1 MLPGLKFSTRTS
13 ASSSSRSSTSLPAG
27 FERSRPTPFLLRLI
41 ADEVAG
47 IARLVEWRAPF
58 ARLVALRRLQLDH
71 LGAVVGQYHRAV
83 RASEHAREIDH
94 FEPSQRAGASRQGFA
109 PGQRRKIVHGALFLP
124 NTRAASASLSSIS
137 SQTAPRNSAS
147 RSRSTPLL
155 PPPAAPGSP
164 EPSRILGH
172 YRLAGLAIAALREL
186 ASRQGGRADREI
198 RLTLRR
204 RRIRVRWGRYR
215 ARRRNSEFRRQSSVK
230 ALACGNRLKWQRRS
244 LTQEPE
250 RQTAYR

>member
-1 MLPGLKFSTRTS
+1 MDQAREALRQHGLVAQAPFLHAARLEVLDQNIGVLQQPEQH
-13 ASSSSRSSTSLPAG
+13 LPAC
-27 FERSRPTPFLLRLI
+27 LLGQIEANALLV
-41 ADEVAG
+41 AVDPDEVAG
-47 IARLVEWRAPF
+47 IARLIEWRAPF

-71 LGAVVGQYHRAV
+71 LGSVIGQYHRAV

-94 FEPSQRAGASRQGFA
+94 FEPSQRTGASRQGFA

-147 RSRSTPLL
+147 RFRSTPLL

-172 YRLAGLAIAALREL
+172 HRLAGLAIAALREL

-198 RLTLRR
+198 RLTL
-204 RRIRVRWGRYR
+204 
-215 ARRRNSEFRRQSSVK
+215 
-230 ALACGNRLKWQRRS
+230 
-244 LTQEPE
+244 
-250 RQTAYR
+250 